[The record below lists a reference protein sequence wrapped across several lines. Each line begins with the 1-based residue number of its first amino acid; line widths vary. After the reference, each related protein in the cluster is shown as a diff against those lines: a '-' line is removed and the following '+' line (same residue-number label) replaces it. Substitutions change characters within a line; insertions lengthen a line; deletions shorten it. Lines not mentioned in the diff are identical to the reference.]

1 MKKILLFGIILF
13 ATWSCTQ
20 QKQVTQSQRPQ
31 PVIDKDATEYNILII
46 DPAFD
51 RWYAMRYSTSMDRS
65 NEFYKGVNYLG
76 VQNWNDYYNRG
87 KYPQVIGSYLNYN
100 PGVDYGLEVN
110 RRLYWYFKY
119 IEENFK
125 IRILR

>member
-1 MKKILLFGIILF
+1 MKKIFLLGFIVL
-13 ATWSCTQ
+13 AAWSCTQ
-20 QKQVTQSQRPQ
+20 QKKITQSQKPAITEDR
-31 PVIDKDATEYNILII
+31 TEYNILII

-51 RWYAMRYSTSMDRS
+51 RWFMMRYSTSMDRS
-65 NEFYKGVNYLG
+65 NEFYQGMNNIG
-76 VQNWNDYYNRG
+76 VQNWNDYYHRG
-87 KYPQVIGSYLNYN
+87 KYTEVIGSFLSYN
-100 PGVDYGLEVN
+100 TSIDYGLDVN

>member
-1 MKKILLFGIILF
+1 MKKLFLF
-13 ATWSCTQ
+13 VFIVLIAWSCTQ
-20 QKQVTQSQRPQ
+20 QKKITQSQRPQ
-31 PVIDKDATEYNILII
+31 TSIIEDNTEYNILII

-51 RWYAMRYSTSMDRS
+51 RWFMMRYSTSMDRS
-65 NEFYKGVNYLG
+65 NEFYQGMNNIG
-76 VQNWNDYYNRG
+76 VQNWNDYYHRG
-87 KYPQVIGSYLNYN
+87 KYPEVIGSFLSYN
-100 PGVDYGLEVN
+100 TSIDYGLDVN